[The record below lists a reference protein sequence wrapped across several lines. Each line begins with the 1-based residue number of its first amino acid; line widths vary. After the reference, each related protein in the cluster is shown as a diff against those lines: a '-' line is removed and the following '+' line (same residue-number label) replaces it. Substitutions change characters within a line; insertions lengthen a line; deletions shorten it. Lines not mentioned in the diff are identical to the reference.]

1 MTTFVNPHFP
11 ATHPGVERAEHVAE
25 KLQGW
30 GQWFASARGVATLLA
45 SAGVAAVLAVADQ
58 LIDTW
63 ADGHLVAAWAFLWA
77 IGFLTLVVLGPVAK
91 TFAAD
96 YLASLRAYRETSA
109 LANSEARL
117 LDAAAR
123 DPRLADDLKAAI
135 LRHEALASRETDA
148 AAGARRVAQADTAR
162 AVLHGALYQA
172 PAVRWGH
179 LPYL

>member
-11 ATHPGVERAEHVAE
+11 ATHPGVARAEDLAQ

-30 GQWFASARGVATLLA
+30 GHWITSARGVATLLA

-63 ADGHLVAAWAFLWA
+63 SDGHLVAAWAFLWA
-77 IGFLTLVVLGPVAK
+77 IGFLTLVVLGPVTRA
-91 TFAAD
+91 FATD
-96 YLASLRAYRETSA
+96 YLTSVRARREVSS

-135 LRHEALASRETDA
+135 LRHEALASRESDA
-148 AAGARRVAQADTAR
+148 AAAARRVAQADTAR
-162 AVLHGALYQA
+162 AVLQGVLHQAA
-172 PAVRWGH
+172 PARWGH